1 MSCFPQPHAKRRSP
15 RASSDGITSAVLRL
29 SDGRC
34 IPAKLQVISVTG
46 GLLCLPRPVEPGSRS
61 KARLMF
67 LTRTG
72 SVFGVAEMLTPVSW
86 DLQPF
91 RFVTLH
97 DDDQDR
103 LQGAIQSS
111 LDQSRRADKE
121 SRRSQEQIERH
132 RAW

>member
-1 MSCFPQPHAKRRSP
+1 MNFPQPNAKRRAP
-15 RASSDGITSAVLRL
+15 RAQLDGITSAVLRL

-34 IPAKLQVISVTG
+34 IPARLQVISVTG
-46 GLLCLPRPVEPGSRS
+46 GLLCLPRPVEQGSRS

-72 SVFGVAEMLTPVSW
+72 SVFGVAEMLSPVSW
-86 DLQPF
+86 GLQPF
-91 RFVTLH
+91 RFVTLY

-103 LQGAIQSS
+103 LQGAIQSV
-111 LDQSRRADKE
+111 LDQSRRADKQ
-121 SRRSQEQIERH
+121 RRRAQEQIEKH